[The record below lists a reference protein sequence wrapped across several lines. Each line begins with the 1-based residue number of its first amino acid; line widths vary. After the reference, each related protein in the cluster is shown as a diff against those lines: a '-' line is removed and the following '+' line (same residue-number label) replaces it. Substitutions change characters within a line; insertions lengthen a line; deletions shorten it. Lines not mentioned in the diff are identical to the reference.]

1 MTVTRADDGVIRLAG
16 DCPVEDADTLLRLL
30 GDDPAALVDWRGCTA
45 AHAAVV
51 QVLMA
56 LRPALAGPPA
66 GEFLQRHVV
75 PHLE

>member
-1 MTVTRADDGVIRLAG
+1 MTVTRDDDGIIHLAG
-16 DCPVEDADTLLRLL
+16 ACPVEDADTLLRLL
-30 GDDPAALVDWRGCTA
+30 GEDPAALVDWRGCTA

-66 GEFLQRHVV
+66 DDFLQRHVA
-75 PHLE
+75 PLLG

>member
-1 MTVTRADDGVIRLAG
+1 MTVIREGDGVIHLSG
-16 DCPVEDADTLLRLL
+16 TCPVEDADTLLRLL
-30 GDDPAALVDWRGCTA
+30 AEDPAALVDWRGCTA

-66 GEFLQRHVV
+66 GEFLQRHVA
-75 PHLE
+75 PLLG